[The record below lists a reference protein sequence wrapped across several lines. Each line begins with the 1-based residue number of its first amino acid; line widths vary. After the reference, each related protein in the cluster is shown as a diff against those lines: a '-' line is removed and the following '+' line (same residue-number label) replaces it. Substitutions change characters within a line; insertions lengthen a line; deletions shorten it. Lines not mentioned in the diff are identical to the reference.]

1 MRHSSLLW
9 AAAGV
14 MLSVLLGGCGAQQA
28 VTIDSTGTPMEK
40 SFKIIGYAGDG
51 NIVLSLI
58 QFDKLTHI
66 NYAFLLPKADGT
78 FFPLLNPSKL
88 EQIVEKAH
96 EKGVKVLISVGGW
109 GYDGEFE
116 ILAVD
121 AESRERFIENLL
133 NLVEEYQLDGV
144 DIDWEYPGPGMESAQ
159 NYLELMRG
167 LSVPLHSQGKLLTAA
182 VAAAG
187 ENGDG
192 ILKEVFDLVD
202 FLNLMV
208 YDGPGTNHASYD
220 YALEALD
227 YWNGRGL
234 SPEKMTLGVPFYSR
248 PGEVPYRKLVKY
260 DPAAA
265 MVDEFSYYGSMEY
278 YNGIPTIQRKTD
290 LAKRRASGIMIWELS
305 LDTNDANSLLNA
317 IFQAAY
323 PAQ

>member
-144 DIDWEYPGPGMESAQ
+144 DI
-159 NYLELMRG
+159 
-167 LSVPLHSQGKLLTAA
+167 
-182 VAAAG
+182 
-187 ENGDG
+187 
-192 ILKEVFDLVD
+192 
-202 FLNLMV
+202 
-208 YDGPGTNHASYD
+208 
-220 YALEALD
+220 
-227 YWNGRGL
+227 WN
-234 SPEKMTLGVPFYSR
+234 
-248 PGEVPYRKLVKY
+248 
-260 DPAAA
+260 
-265 MVDEFSYYGSMEY
+265 
-278 YNGIPTIQRKTD
+278 
-290 LAKRRASGIMIWELS
+290 
-305 LDTNDANSLLNA
+305 
-317 IFQAAY
+317 
-323 PAQ
+323 